1 MRRHVVSTFYNNFIF
16 MYINLFFE
24 KDILQLDLQGKQKI
38 HAQSY

>member
-1 MRRHVVSTFYNNFIF
+1 MRRQAVSTMSNNFIC

-24 KDILQLDLQGKQKI
+24 KDILRTDLQGKQKI